1 MATKEDT
8 KDGEKEISNDERV
21 QQIEQEREEAYL
33 MSEMQE
39 ELNYGELLSDNL
51 S

>member
-21 QQIEQEREEAYL
+21 Q
-33 MSEMQE
+33 
-39 ELNYGELLSDNL
+39 
-51 S
+51 